1 MIRVLPPAEAR
12 KIAAGEV
19 VDRPAALVREFMD
32 NALDSGAASIE
43 LAIEGGGID
52 RVEVIDNG
60 SGMSKED
67 LVLCTKTHATSKI
80 QSLEDLART
89 YTLGFRGE
97 ALAAASATARLE
109 ILTSAGGGEAWLLQT
124 GPGENPESS
133 GQEFTLSP
141 ARRTKGTSVRALG
154 LFDHLPA
161 RKRFLKREAGEA
173 ALCRQVFIEK
183 ALAFPELSF
192 RFTQDRRLKL
202 QLLPCRES
210 GSAREAGGET
220 GAVPAP
226 QNTPVANAAENAVEN
241 AVENAAASFKTRF
254 GELILPDSQRAFL
267 HTHQGSGR
275 GFTVTAVFGG
285 PELYRQDRKQQ
296 YIFVNKRR
304 IQDYGL
310 LQALEYG
317 LGGFFPNS
325 SHPVGAIFVRID
337 PALADFNIHPA
348 KREVRF
354 ADPGAIHHVIS
365 SMLREY
371 VHKNTAHFG
380 AYEVFSP
387 SLFSAP
393 PARENPYRN
402 ARDMVTL
409 LERREDFAPLPR
421 EDPAAGEEPGEYAAE
436 PEEPYSPL
444 RLAGRVFN
452 LFIIAERGNRLYIVD
467 QHAAHERILYNRYLS
482 KPIPSQELLAP
493 IPFNTANPQ
502 DDRFLRAKRE
512 ELSGLGVGI
521 EEDGGG
527 SWRIEAL
534 PGSWKMG
541 DGDTVAEI
549 LSLQNAGENMA
560 EHWAATLACRGAIK
574 DGDLL
579 DDGAALALV
588 KEVLALKEQTGQMP
602 RCPHGRP
609 LWTEITREELFRAVR
624 RID

>member
-1 MIRVLPPAEAR
+1 MIHILSPAEAR

-19 VDRPAALVREFMD
+19 VDRPAALVREFID
-32 NALDSGAASIE
+32 NALDSGATSVE
-43 LAIEGGGID
+43 LTIEGGGID
-52 RVEVIDNG
+52 KVEVIDNG

-80 QSLEDLART
+80 QSLDDLAQT

-97 ALAAASATARLE
+97 ALAAAAATARLE
-109 ILTSAGGGEAWLLQT
+109 IITSTGDGEAWLLQT
-124 GPGENPESS
+124 RPGTGNDRESP
-133 GQEFTLSP
+133 GQEYTLTG

-154 LFDHLPA
+154 LFDHIPA
-161 RKRFLKREAGEA
+161 RKRFLKREAGEG

-183 ALAFPELSF
+183 ALAFPEVSF
-192 RFTQDRRLKL
+192 RFTQDRRIKL
-202 QLLPCRES
+202 QLLPY
-210 GSAREAGGET
+210 GET
-220 GAVPAP
+220 G
-226 QNTPVANAAENAVEN
+226 TP
-241 AVENAAASFKTRF
+241 FKNRF
-254 GELILPDSQRAFL
+254 GELILQDGERPFL
-267 HTHQGSGR
+267 HTHGGSGR
-275 GFTVTAVFGG
+275 GFTVTVVFGG
-285 PELYRQDRKQQ
+285 PELYRQDRRQQ
-296 YIFVNKRR
+296 YVFVNKRR

-317 LGGFFPNS
+317 LAGFFPNS
-325 SHPVGAIFVRID
+325 SHPVGAIFIQID

-354 ADPGAIHHVIS
+354 ADPGAIHHVVS
-365 SMLREY
+365 GMLREY
-371 VHKNTAHFG
+371 VHTHIAGSGISGSGVYGPGTYG
-380 AYEVFSP
+380 ASGP
-387 SLFSAP
+387 SLFSTFP
-393 PARENPYRN
+393 HGRNNPYQN

-421 EDPAAGEEPGEYAAE
+421 ENRTAGEGPEEYAAE
-436 PEEPYSPL
+436 PEEPYVPL

-452 LFIIAERGNRLYIVD
+452 LFIIVERGDRLYIVD

-482 KPIPSQELLAP
+482 KPIPSQELLVA
-493 IPFNTANPQ
+493 IPFTTDNPQ
-502 DDRFLRAKRE
+502 DDAFLQAKRE
-512 ELSGLGVGI
+512 ELSRLGIGI
-521 EEDGGG
+521 EGDGGD
-527 SWRIEAL
+527 WRIEAL

-549 LSLQNAGENMA
+549 LALKNAGENMA

-588 KEVLALKEQTGQMP
+588 KEVLALEEQTGHMP

-609 LWTEITREELFRAVR
+609 LWTEIAREDLFRAVR
-624 RID
+624 RIE